1 MMNRIS
7 LTALGVLVALTS
19 TPASGQDN
27 YQGNYPSRVVRMV
40 VPFPPGSGTDLLS
53 RLITD
58 QLARKWNASVIT
70 ENVPGAS
77 GNIGAADVFRSAP
90 DGHTLLLCPPGPIA
104 TNKFLFK
111 DLAYDSTRWVPISWL
126 TTVPYVLITRTNFAG
141 DFKAL
146 MAHAKANPGKVTAA
160 MPGPGG
166 TAHLS
171 AAYLESVAG
180 IKLVH
185 VPYRGEAPAVADV
198 LARQI
203 ALTFNNVAVVAG
215 HVKSGALRALAVT
228 SPKRLEL
235 LPDVPTMAEA
245 GVPDVEVET
254 WFALTAPKATPRE
267 IVRRLNAEVV
277 KALAMPDLAKRYDE
291 LAIRPAGGSPDIVDA
306 MIKSEVAR
314 WSEVIRRADIKLATY

>member
-1 MMNRIS
+1 MNTAKRRAFLGGAAALAALPLSARAQAAPTRI
-7 LTALGVLVALTS
+7 LVGS
-19 TPASGQDN
+19 SPGGGQDM
-27 YQGNYPSRVVRMV
+27 VARMIAEKLNGG
-40 VPFPPGSGTDLLS
+40 PIGT
-53 RLITD
+53 
-58 QLARKWNASVIT
+58 VFV
-70 ENVPGAS
+70 ENKPGAS
-77 GNIGAADVFRSAP
+77 GMIAADLLTKAPADGSTLMSATQTAYTVAPQLYKNLGFDAQRDVTGVAMLGFNPFVLVVHPSFEARTLQELLDLARAKPATLNYGSGGVGSAP
-90 DGHTLLLCPPGPIA
+90 HMVVELLQL
-104 TNKFLFK
+104 N
-111 DLAYDSTRWVPISWL
+111 
-126 TTVPYVLITRTNFAG
+126 
-141 DFKAL
+141 
-146 MAHAKANPGKVTAA
+146 
-160 MPGPGG
+160 
-166 TAHLS
+166 
-171 AAYLESVAG
+171 AG

-198 LARQI
+198 LAQQI
-203 ALTFNNVAVVAG
+203 ALSFNNVAVVAG
-215 HVKSGALRALAVT
+215 HVKSGALRALSVT

-254 WFALTAPKATPRE
+254 WFALTAPKATPRD

>member
-1 MMNRIS
+1 
-7 LTALGVLVALTS
+7 
-19 TPASGQDN
+19 
-27 YQGNYPSRVVRMV
+27 MV
-40 VPFPPGSGTDLLS
+40 VELL
-53 RLITD
+53 
-58 QLARKWNASVIT
+58 QLN
-70 ENVPGAS
+70 
-77 GNIGAADVFRSAP
+77 
-90 DGHTLLLCPPGPIA
+90 
-104 TNKFLFK
+104 
-111 DLAYDSTRWVPISWL
+111 
-126 TTVPYVLITRTNFAG
+126 
-141 DFKAL
+141 
-146 MAHAKANPGKVTAA
+146 
-160 MPGPGG
+160 
-166 TAHLS
+166 
-171 AAYLESVAG
+171 AG

-277 KALAMPDLAKRYDE
+277 KALAAPDLVKGYDE

-314 WSEVIRRADIKLATY
+314 WSEVIQRAGVKLATH

>member
-1 MMNRIS
+1 MNTAKRRAFLGGAAALAGLPLSARAQVPPTRILVGS
-7 LTALGVLVALTS
+7 SPGGGQDMASGMIAADLLTKAPADGTTLMSATQTAYTVAPQLYKNLGFDAQRDVTGVAMLGFNPFVLV
-19 TPASGQDN
+19 
-27 YQGNYPSRVVRMV
+27 VE
-40 VPFPPGSGTDLLS
+40 LL
-53 RLITD
+53 
-58 QLARKWNASVIT
+58 QLN
-70 ENVPGAS
+70 
-77 GNIGAADVFRSAP
+77 
-90 DGHTLLLCPPGPIA
+90 
-104 TNKFLFK
+104 
-111 DLAYDSTRWVPISWL
+111 
-126 TTVPYVLITRTNFAG
+126 
-141 DFKAL
+141 
-146 MAHAKANPGKVTAA
+146 
-160 MPGPGG
+160 
-166 TAHLS
+166 
-171 AAYLESVAG
+171 AG

-245 GVPDVEVET
+245 GVPDIEVET
-254 WFALTAPKATPRE
+254 WFALTAPKATPRD

-314 WSEVIRRADIKLATY
+314 WSEVIRRADIKLET